1 MLLPTGDLPDR
12 SAKPSHLVTLMS
24 RRRLPLLDLAR
35 CCHGG
40 SEGRHVARIDK
51 FCGGIVALAGAAGIA
66 LAVYLK
72 LHPGSTTARSRRFHA
87 AIYGVSVLIAGI
99 ALYCLGAVIDHLK
112 ASGTFSGDRSK
123 YSKGWQEAALSN
135 QRAASIATDG
145 GPSASRPDA
154 GSASS
159 RN

>member
-1 MLLPTGDLPDR
+1 MHEL
-12 SAKPSHLVTLMS
+12 
-24 RRRLPLLDLAR
+24 
-35 CCHGG
+35 
-40 SEGRHVARIDK
+40 IK

-72 LHPGSTTARSRRFHA
+72 LHPGSTTAPVSEIHA

-112 ASGTFSGDRSK
+112 AIRDF
-123 YSKGWQEAALSN
+123 
-135 QRAASIATDG
+135 QRRQIEIFERMGKKRPSPTSDAASIATDG
-145 GPSASRPDA
+145 APSASRQDA

-159 RN
+159 RNSEDQPEAVAKQAS